1 MFLSERAL
9 RKTPALL
16 ALAILA
22 LLTALGAALAQ
33 DTAPTPAP
41 QQAELIGKL
50 MAFHGTATIVSVM
63 TTHCYETAG
72 LDPAYK
78 AAAENWHLRNIGF
91 LELADRVIEHLGGAG
106 EDQKETAQTYA
117 GSQIMS
123 AYNAA
128 PDTDRFCRDFLAK
141 VDSGGF
147 DIDKALPE
155 VLAEAQAIATQ

>member
-1 MFLSERAL
+1 MLPERAL
-9 RKTPALL
+9 RQTPALI
-16 ALAILA
+16 ALAILT
-22 LLTALGAALAQ
+22 LLPAIGTALAQ
-33 DTAPTPAP
+33 ESTPLPP
-41 QQAELIGKL
+41 QEQAELIGEL

-63 TTHCYETAG
+63 TTHCFETAG

-78 AAAENWHLRNIGF
+78 TAAGNWYLRNVGF
-91 LELADRVIEHLGGAG
+91 LDLADRVIEQLGGAG
-106 EDQKETAQTYA
+106 DGQKQTAQTYA

-128 PDTDRFCRDFLAK
+128 PDKDRFCRDFLAK

-155 VLAEAQAIATQ
+155 VLGEAQAIATR